1 MSFTVRKSKS
11 RSSGISPIQVLL
23 TKNGVRVSFST
34 GHAVKPSEWDSK
46 NQRVKGKN
54 NAYIEINNF
63 LNSVRA
69 RLYQL
74 EKDLSDRGI
83 GVTPQTLRDAYLGK
97 LDCLKDWTLMKVINV
112 HLEDLK
118 GKIGQSIAAST
129 VWEYELCGRLIGLFI
144 KSRYKRSDMSIKEV
158 NIDFISGFHSWLLRE
173 RKMKQNTTTKHLKF
187 LQKVMNIAVMNG
199 YIPYSILGMYKV
211 SREPV
216 HMVYL
221 NEDELQ
227 RIIDFESPLEHL
239 MRTKDMFL
247 FGCFT
252 GLSYIDIK
260 TLTNEHFETDNEGRR
275 WIKKCREKTGVLSRI
290 PVLPIAQSILNKYSG
305 GKVLL
310 PLQHSADVNRNL
322 KDIAVLCGID
332 KRVCFHTSR
341 HTFATTV
348 TLANDIPLE
357 VVSQMMGH
365 TNTRMTSHYAKVIDS
380 SISRQMDSLIERFE
394 KASCNLNIKKVI

>member
-1 MSFTVRKSKS
+1 
-11 RSSGISPIQVLL
+11 
-23 TKNGVRVSFST
+23 
-34 GHAVKPSEWDSK
+34 
-46 NQRVKGKN
+46 
-54 NAYIEINNF
+54 
-63 LNSVRA
+63 
-69 RLYQL
+69 
-74 EKDLSDRGI
+74 
-83 GVTPQTLRDAYLGK
+83 
-97 LDCLKDWTLMKVINV
+97 
-112 HLEDLK
+112 
-118 GKIGQSIAAST
+118 
-129 VWEYELCGRLIGLFI
+129 
-144 KSRYKRSDMSIKEV
+144 MSIKEV

-173 RKMKQNTTTKHLKF
+173 RKMKQNTATKHLKF

-227 RIIDFESPLEHL
+227 KIIDFESPLEHL

-380 SISRQMDSLIERFE
+380 SISKLMDSLIERFE
-394 KASCNLNIKKVI
+394 KASRNLDIKKVI